1 MLTSSI
7 IGPQILKFERSPS
20 LSSGPQ
26 RSLIPPFKI
35 SLGGSD
41 YIYIYIYK
49 VCLQW
54 KRNCLHIWST
64 LLSSHVVYGGVR
76 VAQSLDFC
84 VVFWTIVTR
93 SLVLCVCFV
102 DNCLPF
108 SIWPLYCLFFFD
120 LRILNTPSD
129 IFKLM

>member
-41 YIYIYIYK
+41 YIYIYIYIYIQGVPLVEK
-49 VCLQW
+49 E
-54 KRNCLHIWST
+54 
-64 LLSSHVVYGGVR
+64 LLTHLEHLTEFTRGFWWGTCCSVFRFLCGV
-76 VAQSLDFC
+76 LDHCYSVFSFMCMFC
-84 VVFWTIVTR
+84 R
-93 SLVLCVCFV
+93 
-102 DNCLPF
+102 
-108 SIWPLYCLFFFD
+108 
-120 LRILNTPSD
+120 
-129 IFKLM
+129 